1 MSQAKQSVAGPP
13 NIRFVLVAL
22 MIAMMLAML
31 DNMIISTALPRI
43 VGEFGGLDHFTWVV
57 TAYVLGTTVSTPI
70 WGKLGDLYGRK
81 SVFLSSVGIFLFGSA
96 LCGMAGSTMLGGAD
110 SGMVQLIAF
119 RAVQGLGAGGLMVGV
134 MAIIGDLVPPRERG
148 RYQGLFAGI
157 MAIAMVAG
165 PLVGGFITDHLSWR
179 WAFYVNLPLGGVA
192 LVLLIVTLRLPRY
205 RTEHR
210 IDWLGAALLSA
221 GITGLVLIT
230 TWGGN
235 EYAWL
240 SPQILGLGAVAL
252 LALGG
257 FVLVERRVTEPILPL
272 GLFANR
278 NFALVSVVGF
288 LLGFAMFG
296 SMNFLPLYQQTVQG
310 ASATESGLLLLPLM
324 FGMLVVSLVVGR
336 AITRTGRYRVYPI
349 VGGVVMSVGVALF
362 TLLDAGTSR
371 MEAGF
376 YMVVFGAGMGFLMQ
390 TTMLI
395 AQNSVEQRDLGAA
408 SGAATFF
415 RSIGGSFGIS
425 LFGAVFANRLADSP
439 AGPAVSG
446 GTSEQGVD
454 PAALN
459 ALPEQLRATVLGGL
473 ADSIAHVFAWAVVFA
488 VAVPVVAWFIREIP
502 LRSGPEVPPGADDG
516 ATPSGDTGTTP
527 SDDAV
532 ATPSDDAGTTP
543 SGSAGGG
550 SRDGAGTR
558 AGAVSAGGDGA

>member
-1 MSQAKQSVAGPP
+1 MSQTSKPVAGPP
-13 NIRFVLVAL
+13 NLRFVLVAL

-31 DNMIISTALPRI
+31 DNMIVSTALPRI

-81 SVFLSSVGIFLFGSA
+81 AVFLSSVGIFLFGSA
-96 LCGMAGSTMLGGAD
+96 LCGMAGSTLLGGTD
-110 SGMVQLIAF
+110 GGMTQLIAF

-134 MAIIGDLVPPRERG
+134 MAIIGDLVPPRDRG

-192 LVLLIVTLRLPRY
+192 LVLLMVTLRLPRY

-221 GITGLVLIT
+221 GITALVLIT

-235 EYAWL
+235 EYDWL
-240 SPQILGLGAVAL
+240 SPQILGLAAVAL
-252 LALGG
+252 LTLGA
-257 FVLVERRVTEPILPL
+257 FTVVERRVSEPILPL
-272 GLFANR
+272 GLFVNR

-296 SMNFLPLYQQTVQG
+296 AMNFLPLYQQTVQG

-336 AITRTGRYRVYPI
+336 AITRTGRYRIFPV
-349 VGGVVMSVGVALF
+349 VGGVVMTVGLALF
-362 TLLDAGTSR
+362 TLLDADTSR
-371 MEAGF
+371 AEAGA

-446 GTSEQGVD
+446 AADGQGVD

-459 ALPEQLRATVLGGL
+459 ALPEQLRAAVLGGL
-473 ADSIAHVFAWAVVFA
+473 ADSIAHVFVWAVVFA
-488 VAVPVVAWFIREIP
+488 VAIPVVAWFIREIP
-502 LRSGPEVPPGADDG
+502 LRSGPEIALG
-516 ATPSGDTGTTP
+516 
-527 SDDAV
+527 
-532 ATPSDDAGTTP
+532 
-543 SGSAGGG
+543 
-550 SRDGAGTR
+550 DGAGT
-558 AGAVSAGGDGA
+558 VSPDGDGDGAGTVSPDGDGDGDGAGTVSPDGAGTGQSAGSGTGQSAPAEAAR